1 MKICKKCGKIV
12 SYNSYFKGYYCD
24 QCGNFEGEDDNCT
37 YSTTGC
43 GGCNYTRLLSELD
56 KYKNLEEQGMLL
68 KLNAPIDI
76 IIRCAMCTNIMRSDR
91 GCDGGCRYDEMIFD
105 RIMKEIL
112 KSELK

>member
-1 MKICKKCGKIV
+1 MERLTNRTSDGMIYVV
-12 SYNSYFKGYYCD
+12 SET
-24 QCGNFEGEDDNCT
+24 GNEGVGHF
-37 YSTTGC
+37 TTQR
-43 GGCNYTRLLSELD
+43 RLPELMQ
-56 KYKNLEEQGMLL
+56 KVCEYEELEEQGMLL

-91 GCDGGCRYDEMIFD
+91 GCDGGCQVDEIMFD